1 MTMSSKQI
9 TVLSYEGLSDY
20 TDVLQL
26 QETFLE
32 ERIAGLRGDSMILC
46 EHEPVYTIGRSR
58 DAESNILMSSGVPT
72 HKISRG
78 GDVTF
83 HGPKQLVGYPILHLP
98 QHDIHAYLR
107 WLEGFWIDY
116 LMTYHQLE
124 AHRDERNTGVWVEGR
139 KMVAIGIALRKWVT
153 WHGFAWNID
162 TDLRYFHRINPC
174 GMSSELVTSLA
185 EHVEEIPTMAEA
197 MTSVQHAFG
206 LWYQKNPI

>member
-1 MTMSSKQI
+1 MSSKQI
-9 TVLSYEGLSDY
+9 TIHSCEGISDY
-20 TDVLQL
+20 IEVLQL
-26 QETFLE
+26 QEQFLE
-32 ERIAGLRGDSMILC
+32 ERISGTRHDTLILC
-46 EHEPVYTIGRSR
+46 EHDPVYTIGRSR
-58 DAESNILMSSGVPT
+58 DAESNILISRGVPI

-83 HGPKQLVGYPILHLP
+83 HGPKQLVGYPILNLP
-98 QHDIHAYLR
+98 KHDIHAYLR

-116 LMTYHQLE
+116 LMTYYQIE
-124 AHRDERNTGVWVEGR
+124 AHRDERNTGVWVDGR

-162 TDLRYFHRINPC
+162 TDLRYFQRINPC

-185 EHVEEIPTMAEA
+185 EHVKEIPTMEEA
-197 MTSVQHAFG
+197 MGSVQNAFC